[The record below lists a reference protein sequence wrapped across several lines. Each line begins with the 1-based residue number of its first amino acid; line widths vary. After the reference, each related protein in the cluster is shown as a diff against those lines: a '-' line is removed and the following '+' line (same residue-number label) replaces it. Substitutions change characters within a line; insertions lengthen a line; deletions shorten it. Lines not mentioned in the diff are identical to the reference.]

1 MIQIHL
7 LGRFSASSGDGS
19 PQNLRRKSECL
30 ICLLALSDGLEVTRE
45 MAAGLIWSANG
56 RNLRSALTRCA
67 RKVTFWRLRRLPNQ
81 VTGPQQ

>member
-30 ICLLALSDGLEVTRE
+30 ICLLALSDGLEVTRKWLL
-45 MAAGLIWSANG
+45 G
-56 RNLRSALTRCA
+56 
-67 RKVTFWRLRRLPNQ
+67 
-81 VTGPQQ
+81 